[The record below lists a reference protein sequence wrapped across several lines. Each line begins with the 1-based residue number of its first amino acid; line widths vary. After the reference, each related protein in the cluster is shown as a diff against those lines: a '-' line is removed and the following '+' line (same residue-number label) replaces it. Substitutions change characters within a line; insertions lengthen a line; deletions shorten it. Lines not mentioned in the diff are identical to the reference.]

1 MSTRTHFE
9 KEAKG
14 NLEWPNAYMQIDLQ
28 LYSKTNKVSIIRY
41 YYDYFLMVPYLRT
54 SAAEAIAQVPVRG
67 IN

>member
-1 MSTRTHFE
+1 MKKRP
-9 KEAKG
+9 KVIWK
-14 NLEWPNAYMQIDLQ
+14 WPNAYMQIDLQ